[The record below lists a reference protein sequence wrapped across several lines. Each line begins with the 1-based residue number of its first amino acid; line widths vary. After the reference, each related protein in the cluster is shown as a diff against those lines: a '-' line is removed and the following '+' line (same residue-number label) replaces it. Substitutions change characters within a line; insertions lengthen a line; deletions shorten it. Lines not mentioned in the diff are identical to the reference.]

1 MSRVTFRRIIWRL
14 ADGDIRPIAALGA
27 SPGPPQ
33 PSEAEAQLSMLV
45 LRGRMR
51 RLIAGIAGALLSMFS
66 PHAIQAQDGDIVAEF
81 HDAVEFG
88 DVSAVRKMLSQDPAL
103 ASSGGRFGFQPMQLQ
118 NLYFEEE
125 ILDLLLANGAD
136 INSGNDD
143 GVTLLH
149 IIADADAVPTLIA
162 KGADL
167 EARDIRGWTPLIMQV
182 TSQEN
187 GPDVVMA
194 LLKAGADRQARA
206 QNGQSALDLVMDG
219 GADPELIRL
228 LQGR

>member
-1 MSRVTFRRIIWRL
+1 
-14 ADGDIRPIAALGA
+14 
-27 SPGPPQ
+27 
-33 PSEAEAQLSMLV
+33 
-45 LRGRMR
+45 MR
-51 RLIAGIAGALLSMFS
+51 RLMAGITGALLGIFS
-66 PHAIQAQDGDIVAEF
+66 PHATQAQDRDIVAQF
-81 HDAVEFG
+81 HDAVEIG
-88 DVSAVRKMLSQDPAL
+88 DVATVRKMLSHDPAL
-103 ASSGGRFGFQPMQLQ
+103 ATSGGRFGFQPMQLQ

-125 ILDLLLANGAD
+125 ILDLLLANGAE

-149 IIADADAVPTLIA
+149 IIADPDAVPTLIA

-187 GPDVVMA
+187 GPDVVIA

-206 QNGQSALDLVMDG
+206 QNGQSALDLAVDG
-219 GADPELIRL
+219 GADPELIGL